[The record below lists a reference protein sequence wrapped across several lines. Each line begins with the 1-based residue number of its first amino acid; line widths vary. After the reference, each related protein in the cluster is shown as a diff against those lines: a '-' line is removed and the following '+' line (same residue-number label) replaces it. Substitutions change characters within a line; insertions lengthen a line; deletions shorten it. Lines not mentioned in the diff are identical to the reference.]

1 MEKPSTAKLAL
12 KWGAITGV
20 ALMLFSTGL
29 YLTSATPNQFIGLLL
44 YVIFAVGLVLSMR
57 EFKRENTNY
66 LSYGEGL
73 GLGLQTGAVAALIS
87 TMYSVLYTSVIDPT
101 MMERVINEMRDK
113 LEDQGNLSDDQIE
126 QSLSIMQAMQ
136 GPGIQFITG
145 ILWLVFIGFVFSLVI
160 AAVLRRNKPVFE

>member
-20 ALMLFSTGL
+20 ALMLFTTVL
-29 YLTSATPNQFIGLLL
+29 YLTSATPNQIVGLLL

-66 LSYGEGL
+66 LNYGEGL
-73 GLGLQTGAVAALIS
+73 GLGMQTGAVAALIS

-136 GPGIQFITG
+136 SPGIQFVTG
-145 ILWLVFIGFVFSLVI
+145 IFWLVFIGFVFSLVI
-160 AAVLRRNKPVFE
+160 AAVLRRNKPVFD